1 VTKGILA
8 ILSAP
13 SGVGKTTIIQRV
25 MADDPNCAFAVSHTT
40 RVPRKGEVDGRDY
53 YFVDD
58 AAFDG
63 LVAAGAFAEWAHVH
77 GKRYGTSVAEISR
90 LADAGRD
97 VIFEVDF
104 QGGRALM
111 RRFPDAVTVFIV
123 PPSMAEV
130 HRRLVGRGTDDADT
144 IARRMHQ
151 ARVEIATAGEY
162 RYLVVN
168 DDLDRAVADVQAIL
182 RAERLRSVRFPERI
196 RSLVAEPT

>member
-1 VTKGILA
+1 MTKGILA

-13 SGVGKTTIIQRV
+13 SGVGKTTIIQWV

-40 RVPRKGEVDGRDY
+40 RPPRKGEVEGRDY

-58 AAFDG
+58 QAFQH
-63 LVAAGAFAEWAHVH
+63 LVAADAFAEWAHVH
-77 GKRYGTSVAEISR
+77 GHRYGTSMAEIER
-90 LADAGRD
+90 LAGAGHD

-111 RRFPDAVTVFIV
+111 RRFPEAVTVFIV
-123 PPSMAEV
+123 PPSLGEV
-130 HRRLVGRGTDDADT
+130 HRRLVGRGTDDDAT

-151 ARVEIATAGEY
+151 ARIEIATAGEY

-168 DDLDRAVADVQAIL
+168 DDLDRAVTDVQAIL
-182 RAERLRSVRFPERI
+182 RAERLRSIRFPERI
-196 RSLVAEPT
+196 RGLVAEPT

>member
-40 RVPRKGEVDGRDY
+40 RAPRKGEVDGRDY

-63 LVAAGAFAEWAHVH
+63 LVDAGAFAEWAHVH
-77 GKRYGTSVAEISR
+77 GKRYGTSVAEIAR